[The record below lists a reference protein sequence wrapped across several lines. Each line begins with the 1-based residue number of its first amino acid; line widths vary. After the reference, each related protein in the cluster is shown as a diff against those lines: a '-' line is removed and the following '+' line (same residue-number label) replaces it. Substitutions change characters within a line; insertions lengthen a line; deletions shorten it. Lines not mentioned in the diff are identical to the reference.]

1 MAVGSP
7 ERPDGID
14 DSPKGILDSTLIRP
28 IFLVAPWRA
37 RVNSPAPVKFSG
49 RVRVP
54 RFRVFASRV
63 YAASPTSAPRARAR
77 AHKACVHPQIFQI
90 GHRSSMVERS
100 SGSHGPL
107 QRLPQSL
114 FTGRVYHTS
123 FAVRVDAGSNPA
135 DDNFFFLC
143 FLCFLSSFLSPPPKF
158 GRCHFPCHFLRTWE
172 SNKRTSFACPSP
184 CALCT
189 RKRASQKY

>member
-1 MAVGSP
+1 MVRSRVVITTRLLKGSP
-7 ERPDGID
+7 YKSRRGGRSRE
-14 DSPKGILDSTLIRP
+14 SPRDPTALTIRRKASSTRHSFDQSFWSRRGGP
-28 IFLVAPWRA
+28 R
-37 RVNSPAPVKFSG
+37 KFTGACQVFRQSASSA
-49 RVRVP
+49 VSSF
-54 RFRVFASRV
+54 RFACLGP

-143 FLCFLSSFLSPPPKF
+143 FLCFLFPPPQF
-158 GRCHFPCHFLRTWE
+158 GRCHFDKK
-172 SNKRTSFACPSP
+172 S
-184 CALCT
+184 
-189 RKRASQKY
+189 